1 MGITHGLVRALQL
14 AFFTIVLGIA
24 AFMVSRNDQFHKHD
38 HLAAHLTTIGVAS
51 AYSIHSSSL
60 TLT

>member
-1 MGITHGLVRALQL
+1 MGLAHGLLRALQL

-38 HLAAHLTTIGVAS
+38 HLASYLTTTGVVS
-51 AYSIHSSSL
+51 EYSTHRPFL